1 MHRIKYTY
9 SESVE
14 KLKQVA
20 VNTERTFAEIKGLTD
35 LPGRGPNVVLF
46 VLVRCRAPSES
57 TETAATLEESSTDTT
72 WSR

>member
-20 VNTERTFAEIKGLTD
+20 VNTERTFAEIKGLT
-35 LPGRGPNVVLF
+35 
-46 VLVRCRAPSES
+46 AYQ
-57 TETAATLEESSTDTT
+57 AAVIFC
-72 WSR
+72 WVIF